1 MSAHGIRRVVE
12 RYRPG
17 EPPRVIP
24 AASTRSATRRLAM
37 FAMDTS
43 APPPKNT
50 SVTTRRA
57 SDIGTVSATSTNT
70 AAPMIRL
77 PLRRFHP

>member
-1 MSAHGIRRVVE
+1 
-12 RYRPG
+12 
-17 EPPRVIP
+17 
-24 AASTRSATRRLAM
+24 M
-37 FAMDTS
+37 FAMNTS

>member
-1 MSAHGIRRVVE
+1 MSAHGMSTVVAP
-12 RYRPG
+12 YRPG
-17 EPPRVIP
+17 EPPRVTP
-24 AASTRSATRRLAM
+24 LASTRRATRRVAMLAM
-37 FAMDTS
+37 NTS